1 VNYFEHHIGDYAEAT
16 AHLTFVEDAA
26 YSRMIRKYY
35 AQEKPL
41 PVDVKAVQRL
51 VGARA
56 KEEREAVATVL
67 EEFFVLAEDG
77 WHNSRC
83 DAEIARFR
91 DGEPEREAKKA
102 NEDNR
107 MKRHRE
113 ERARLFKV
121 LTDAGQHAP
130 WNIGMN
136 ELREL
141 VKRVAATATAT
152 PVPPLPA
159 TAPATPATATQTPVP
174 NTHTPELKPYDD
186 DNSTDS
192 SPASSLPPEFDDPGF
207 SHPGAAPLPPRED
220 APVSADPAIILTV
233 ALRKLG
239 VDATFTHP
247 TVRDWTDRKIT
258 MEVLT
263 AAVGL
268 AREQKGP
275 TAKIPP
281 NYLMPIVE
289 KLLNPPPATASGRP
303 IQPPQPIAIRK
314 PQGTDPKGPDESYE
328 DWQARVDAAERAI
341 RQRQNP

>member
-1 VNYFEHHIGDYAEAT
+1 MNYFEHHIGDYAEAT

-41 PVDVKAVQRL
+41 PADVKAVQRL

-77 WHNSRC
+77 WHNARC
-83 DAEIARFR
+83 DSEIARFR
-91 DGEPEREAKKA
+91 EGEPEREAKKA

-141 VKRVAATATAT
+141 VKRVAATATVT
-152 PVPPLPA
+152 PVQPLPA

-174 NTHTPELKPYDD
+174 NTHTPNIKPYDD

-192 SPASSLPPEFDDPGF
+192 SRASSLPPEFDAPGF
-207 SHPGAAPLPPRED
+207 SHPGAAPLPPLED
-220 APVSADPAIILTV
+220 PPVSADPAIVLTV

-247 TVRDWTDRKIT
+247 TVRDWTDRKIS
-258 MEVLT
+258 MEVLI

-289 KLLNPPPATASGRP
+289 KLLNPPAATPGRP
-303 IQPPQPIAIRK
+303 IQTPHPIAIRK
-314 PQGTDPKGPDESYE
+314 PQGTDPKGPDESYD
-328 DWQARVDAAERAI
+328 DWLARVDAAERAM
-341 RQRQNP
+341 RQGGNP